1 MSKREPKTVT
11 YKNDEVDYACL
22 FTQLSPS
29 KSLIFMMY
37 LGKMLGG
44 SAGKVIGAFNGSSL
58 QEISGLKEENINLEK
73 IGDAIFGL
81 FARLDEEEV
90 INKLNLLFS
99 SVSLNGETLD
109 VDHLMFQGE
118 PGLIF
123 KVAKKALEVNY
134 KSFLDGNSGLIG
146 KITKT
151 LKIVK
156 GSKESPTEQM

>member
-1 MSKREPKTVT
+1 MRESKTVT
-11 YKNDEVDYACL
+11 YKNDDVDYNCL

-37 LGKMLGG
+37 IGKLLGG
-44 SAGKVIGAFNGSSL
+44 SAGKVVGSFNGNSL
-58 QEISGLKEENINLEK
+58 SEISGLKEENIDLEK

-81 FARLDEEEV
+81 FERIDEDEV
-90 INKLNLLFS
+90 IKKINLLFS

-109 VDHLMFQGE
+109 IDHLMFQGE

-123 KVAKKALEVNY
+123 KVAKKSLEVNY
-134 KSFLDGNSGLIG
+134 KSFLDGSSGLIG
-146 KITKT
+146 KLTKS

-156 GSKESPTEQM
+156 GSKESQKEQM